1 MTKPCFIIAEA
12 GVNHNGNMVLAK
24 RLIDIAKRSGADAVK
39 FQMFKAENEMILS
52 APKAKYQE
60 TDEEESQYEMVKK
73 LELSNDQFRELA
85 KYAKKVGII
94 FLASPFDYESVD
106 LLCELK
112 VPYIKIAS
120 GEITNYPFLEYVAS
134 KKIPIILSTGMA
146 TLEEV
151 NEAVGCIYDEWMACY
166 AEITILHCTS
176 SYPTKMRDVNLNAI
190 NTLRETMGMP
200 VGLSDHTL
208 GITIPIAAV
217 AMGAC
222 MIEKHFTIDKTF
234 PGPDHSSSLSPF
246 ELEQMV
252 KAIRDVEKAM
262 GNGIKKPTKDELETM
277 KVVRRSIVSVKR
289 IPKGSVIT
297 EDMLA
302 IKKPGTGI
310 EPKFMDKV
318 VGRKAKWHI
327 DNDELISFEDLI

>member
-1 MTKPCFIIAEA
+1 MKPCFIIAEA
-12 GVNHNGNMVLAK
+12 GVNHNGNMILAK

-39 FQMFKAENEMILS
+39 FKMFKAENEMILS

-73 LELSNDQFRELA
+73 LELSNDQFRELT

-120 GEITNYPFLEYVAS
+120 GEITNYPFLEYVSS
-134 KKIPIILSTGMA
+134 KKIPIIMSTGMA
-146 TLEEV
+146 TIEEV
-151 NEAVGCIYDEWMACY
+151 RTAIHIFHQSWAGA
-166 AEITILHCTS
+166 TLLHCTS
-176 SYPTKMRDVNLNAI
+176 SYPTKPEDVNLKAMRV
-190 NTLRETMGMP
+190 LRTTFDHP
-200 VGLSDHTL
+200 VGLSDHSL

-234 PGPDHSSSLSPF
+234 PGPDHKSSLSPF

-262 GNGIKKPTKDELETM
+262 GDGIKRPTKDELETM

-289 IPKGSVIT
+289 IPKGTVIT
-297 EDMLA
+297 EDMVA

-318 VGRKAKWHI
+318 IGRKAKWHI
-327 DNDELISFEDLI
+327 DNDELISFEDIL